1 VGTTVGETLTALAI
15 AEAVRLTLE
24 GMSSTDVVVV
34 VVLFLPVSQGNLSS
48 QKEISALGALKLTR

>member
-1 VGTTVGETLTALAI
+1 MGTAVGETVTALAI

-34 VVLFLPVSQGNLSS
+34 VVLFLPVSEGNLSS
-48 QKEISALGALKLTR
+48 QKETSPPGFLKLTR